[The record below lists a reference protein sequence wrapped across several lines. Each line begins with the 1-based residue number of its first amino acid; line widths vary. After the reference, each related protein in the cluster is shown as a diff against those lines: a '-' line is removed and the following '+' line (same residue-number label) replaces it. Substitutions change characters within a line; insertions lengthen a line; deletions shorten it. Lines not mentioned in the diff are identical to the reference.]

1 MVPQSVCCIFFKS
14 HKNELVPLVLFLFF
28 GKIKIIKAFFFCGL
42 RGNFLH
48 CCTLWFGCRFV
59 NLFPY
64 SVPQCSLSA
73 FRLLNW
79 ILSIHAKENIK
90 SLVDKHSPIYENFL
104 WSFFNLSTSTMPS
117 MTCADG
123 WIISP
128 AAGAFFCSSFA
139 SAAWLVFR
147 CDLYPQTKLLRQ
159 FHVFSNFWALL
170 LSPLNRKSK
179 PRTHPLFK
187 VVLV

>member
-79 ILSIHAKENIK
+79 ILSIHTKENIK

-128 AAGAFFCSSFA
+128 AAGAFFCTSFA

-170 LSPLNRKSK
+170 LSQQLIWR
-179 PRTHPLFK
+179 LW
-187 VVLV
+187 